1 MPRLELSHCPHPGE
15 CNTDVHINN
24 CEPEN
29 AAPAATGSNGP
40 RTHMNR
46 DNDVYK
52 RVPCPMPAP
61 PPAPK
66 PPPPLPFLPGGVS
79 GGLTSNDSNG
89 SSDSP
94 AGIIILVLFLVLAA
108 AAAAVV
114 VYKGWAKPI
123 ARSVAM
129 WVLRGD
135 KDLSAHMRHHD
146 SARAGSTAPVQA
158 AGSWQHPICGVPCK
172 EALPRMT
179 EVKEALAVGTAR
191 TAL

>member
-1 MPRLELSHCPHPGE
+1 M
-15 CNTDVHINN
+15 
-24 CEPEN
+24 
-29 AAPAATGSNGP
+29 
-40 RTHMNR
+40 
-46 DNDVYK
+46 
-52 RVPCPMPAP
+52 MPAGLSDEPLESFEVRP
-61 PPAPK
+61 PDT
-66 PPPPLPFLPGGVS
+66 PPGIGV
-79 GGLTSNDSNG
+79 GIGY
-89 SSDSP
+89 SP

>member
-24 CEPEN
+24 CDIDN
-29 AAPAATGSNGP
+29 APAATGSNGP
-40 RTHMNR
+40 RTHINR
-46 DNDVYK
+46 DSDVYK

-135 KDLSAHMRHHD
+135 TDLSAHMRHHD